1 VKIRVAGAALAA
13 FLAVVPAA
21 FRQALGAEN
30 PDPARVSADP
40 PTPATEVPIPP
51 APPSNVE
58 AAAEAGPDLE
68 AQRLLAQGL
77 DLEARRH
84 WDEAEAHYVKMEK
97 GRIAPIQAHLGRA
110 RVKAAIGDHEQA
122 RLFYIDVN
130 RADHQNVEARI
141 GAVRE
146 AHALGLDRQAL
157 PQSDTLVL
165 DHPESAEARALQKE
179 IHLSQQPTLEFAP
192 TLQEDN
198 GGNRLASILL
208 AGSFMAEPQT
218 HVRVAL
224 TGNETQSDSAP
235 GFTGSDPQLD
245 TTTFV
250 AGVASHLVK
259 PLSFE
264 ARAGA
269 ARQEDLDGD
278 DRTFVIG
285 DALLRWEARPTMTMV
300 ATTSRR
306 PLLDAASLVDW
317 GIRLD
322 TAALDVWWRFTP
334 AWTLEGF
341 GELGRYS
348 DGNARQGLRAGIE
361 WRTPWPR
368 PTLTLAGVARLMRYN
383 DDRDYGYLD
392 PIRYDLEYFR
402 VRFADQLDGGRFS
415 WKVEGTYGRQSYDEN
430 DAPRAPVAAPDTPV
444 HGGSGSIVWRFADRY
459 RLEAYH
465 LRTNDAIETAPGFPV
480 RRSGLALRVAL

>member
-1 VKIRVAGAALAA
+1 M
-13 FLAVVPAA
+13 
-21 FRQALGAEN
+21 
-30 PDPARVSADP
+30 P
-40 PTPATEVPIPP
+40 PTP
-51 APPSNVE
+51 PSNAE

-77 DLEARRH
+77 NLEARRH
-84 WDEAEAHYVKMEK
+84 WDEAEAHYVRMEK

-110 RVKAAIGDHEQA
+110 RVKAAIGDHEHA

-130 RADHQNVEARI
+130 RADPKNVEARI

-179 IHLSQQPTLEFAP
+179 IHLSQQPQLEFAP

-198 GGNRLASILL
+198 GGNRLASVLL

-224 TGNETQSDSAP
+224 TGNETQSETAP
-235 GFTGSDPQLD
+235 GFTGPGDPQLD

-278 DRTFVIG
+278 DRTFVMG
-285 DALLRWEARPTMTMV
+285 DALLRWEARPSLTMV

-306 PLLDAASLVDW
+306 PLLDSAALVDW

-334 AWTLEGF
+334 AWTLEGY

-348 DGNARQGLRAGIE
+348 DGNARQGLRAGVE
-361 WRTPWPR
+361 WRTTWPR

-392 PIRYDLEYFR
+392 PIRYDQEYFR
-402 VRFADQLDGGRFS
+402 MRLTDQLDGGRFS
-415 WKVEGTYGRQSYDEN
+415 WKVEGTWGRQAYDEN
-430 DAPRAPVAAPDTPV
+430 DAARAPVATPDSPI
-444 HGGSGSIVWRFADRY
+444 HGGTGSIVWRFAERY

-480 RRSGLALRVAL
+480 RRSGLALRVTL